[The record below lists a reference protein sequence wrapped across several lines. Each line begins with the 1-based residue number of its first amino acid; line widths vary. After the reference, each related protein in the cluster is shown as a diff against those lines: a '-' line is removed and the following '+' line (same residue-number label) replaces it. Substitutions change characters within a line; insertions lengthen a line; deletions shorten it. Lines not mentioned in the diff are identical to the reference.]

1 MKEIINELVG
11 MGLRVVSKAI
21 ESADKK
27 EIKIYL
33 KSLEQVMQQ
42 IKETNNI
49 DDRDKVS
56 DDTKQ

>member
-33 KSLEQVMQQ
+33 KSLEQVIQQ

>member
-11 MGLRVVSKAI
+11 MGLRIVSKAI

-33 KSLEQVMQQ
+33 KSLEQVIQQ

-49 DDRDKVS
+49 DDRDKRS
-56 DDTKQ
+56 NDTKQ

>member
-1 MKEIINELVG
+1 